1 MSFPLYEISQEKL
14 LLTHLLNHSISFS
27 IDDLIKAMKENILS
41 EEMLVRLLKWYPKY
55 ARLNNP
61 RRDKSLRL
69 KEVIRYHK
77 ENYSKGGQSSDA
89 EAEVH
94 QLDSIFY
101 FAPQRMSKKLPLP
114 ETVFPQSLV
123 GSIGLRTLEDRHFT
137 DWFQPLPFDIWTG
150 FISEHT
156 CMRNGN
162 EKDDAMRILVLVT
175 LSKHFDSLESATAKR
190 RFVELLPL
198 TSPCL
203 PFDITTS
210 DVNLPASNTKTAVPN
225 ELYLPDTD
233 LSAFSGLQTFSKA
246 SKRLKKEG
254 VSDAFLLAMGVRKTI
269 KIEFLFLHLDT
280 LNWNENPKPLIKYLI
295 DADLSQQDLLKLRST
310 RYLPAAN
317 DKTSVYAPSQLY
329 FKDKDLNIFPFV
341 KFLQWPSNEGMST
354 AARNFL
360 LKLGVRTEPPLSDIM
375 GYLEK
380 ESAKSVDA
388 RDYAALTAALHYLT
402 QRLGPKGAYVNQ
414 FRHAK
419 VDFLP
424 CIRQNLETGEVVK
437 EIKSPST
444 CYFNP
449 TAMVMGFNVLDP
461 TLSDTE
467 QIGVRMNINR
477 DPSCQVLIRRL
488 LQLVDISTARLDQL
502 ERQGTGIEAKENNIE
517 KILTLFE
524 GVFLYLSSRT
534 SDFQKR
540 QLSELAKK
548 PFIPCKCRSG
558 LQFYTADQVFFLK
571 RQPEGAG
578 GGGDSIAELLFQQVE
593 YNAFLSFAGVK
604 TEPSLEELFAL
615 MMEKPDEVLDSL
627 GEPKYK
633 MLLRRIAANPPF
645 KRITADIRSSPF
657 LLGYLIV
664 DEDESEEG
672 DETKARSKAQYLL
685 AKADDIHIVD
695 NAFLRRQFPML
706 ISPMEQTLEEFYR
719 RIGSKYVSEVVK
731 KDFEVMGNTHR
742 GTSLANSCA
751 DRIKERRP
759 LLLSPSITSRPLV
772 SNASSILD
780 NLEIFQADSIRAIY
794 SFERSSKMI
803 NVTCCSK
810 VTKRKSIAIFI
821 TNNFEI
827 FDLGNTIGDLIL
839 QHCELKDA
847 FFLTSLL
854 EASIGTLRN
863 RGFPVDRIVKPQPP
877 AVEVKAEPRKQTP
890 DITNSQKSP
899 EKSRQSSV
907 NGTVKDGSVDAASSN
922 PTQPS
927 GGFDTIL
934 KSMYPQCDTNK
945 IREMLGPN
953 PSKEKAAEVAN
964 ELAEEVNKGV
974 AGSEHENTKGS
985 GNDAESMPRAKK
997 EKKSVLGKM
1006 REGLNPVRGLGGKMP
1021 QMLNKR
1027 IGGSCP
1033 PQGVGAGVGVDGQG
1047 NNGESQRVG
1056 RGVGAGQGDD
1066 AESKGQEDAVQKS
1079 LEAMLQQSVESSR
1092 SVNSAGVA
1100 SQETLLQNLPEGIDC
1115 NSNGCE
1121 VVPAQNIRPFKGPYG
1136 NYNSRNGIRVM
1147 AAVTST
1153 STANE
1158 AFGFLSNNFDAVDN
1172 FSVVIGHLVQ
1182 IFKLKISSVAIY
1194 YDPNG
1199 NTIAFNSNKAFH
1211 FNLRFFHA
1219 LHRHDWN
1226 SKGCYSYWFT
1236 VFCHEL
1242 AHNLVSAHNKEHG
1255 KYTESIVM
1263 LYLPALIDFL
1273 AQNGIA

>member
-1 MSFPLYEISQEKL
+1 MCISD
-14 LLTHLLNHSISFS
+14 FS
-27 IDDLIKAMKENILS
+27 
-41 EEMLVRLLKWYPKY
+41 
-55 ARLNNP
+55 
-61 RRDKSLRL
+61 
-69 KEVIRYHK
+69 
-77 ENYSKGGQSSDA
+77 
-89 EAEVH
+89 
-94 QLDSIFY
+94 
-101 FAPQRMSKKLPLP
+101 
-114 ETVFPQSLV
+114 
-123 GSIGLRTLEDRHFT
+123 
-137 DWFQPLPFDIWTG
+137 
-150 FISEHT
+150 
-156 CMRNGN
+156 
-162 EKDDAMRILVLVT
+162 
-175 LSKHFDSLESATAKR
+175 
-190 RFVELLPL
+190 
-198 TSPCL
+198 
-203 PFDITTS
+203 
-210 DVNLPASNTKTAVPN
+210 
-225 ELYLPDTD
+225 
-233 LSAFSGLQTFSKA
+233 LQ
-246 SKRLKKEG
+246 
-254 VSDAFLLAMGVRKTI
+254 RKTI
-269 KIEFLFLHLDT
+269 KIDFLFLHLDT
-280 LNWNENPKPLIKYLI
+280 LQWNDNPKPLIKYLI
-295 DADLSQQDLLKLRST
+295 EADLTQQDLLKLRST

-317 DKTSVYAPSQLY
+317 DKRAVYAPSQLY
-329 FKDKDLNIFPFV
+329 LKDKDLDIFPFV
-341 KFLQWPSNEGMST
+341 KFLQWPANEGMSA
-354 AARNFL
+354 AARKFL
-360 LKLGVRTEPPLSDIM
+360 LKLGVRTEPPLSDLM

-380 ESAKSVDA
+380 ESAKRMDA
-388 RDYAALTAALHYLT
+388 RDDAALSAAIQYLT
-402 QRLGPKGAYVNQ
+402 IRLAPKGAYVNQ
-414 FRHAK
+414 FRHAR

-424 CIRQNLETGEVVK
+424 CIRQNLETGEVVN
-437 EIKSPST
+437 EVKSPLG

-449 TAMVMGFNVLDP
+449 AALVMGFSVLDP
-461 TLSDTE
+461 MLSDTE

-477 DPSCQVLIRRL
+477 DPSCQVLLRRL
-488 LQLVDISTARLDQL
+488 LQLVDVSKAKLDHL
-502 ERQGTGIEAKENNIE
+502 ESQGTAIDAEAKENSME
-517 KILTLFE
+517 KILILFE

-540 QLSELAKK
+540 HLAELDKK

-558 LQFYTADQVFFLK
+558 VKFYTAEQVFFVK
-571 RQPEGAG
+571 RQSEGA

-615 MMEKPDEVLDSL
+615 MIEKPDEVLDSL

-645 KRITADIRSSPF
+645 KRITADLRSAPF

-664 DEDESEEG
+664 DEDESEG
-672 DETKARSKAQYLL
+672 DETKARSKAQYVL

-731 KDFEVMGNTHR
+731 KDFEVLGNTRR
-742 GTSLANSCA
+742 GTALANGCA

-759 LLLSPSITSRPLV
+759 LLLSPSITSRPLKKD
-772 SNASSILD
+772 ASSILD

-810 VTKRKSIAIFI
+810 LTRRKSIAIFI
-821 TNNFEI
+821 TNNFEL
-827 FDLGNTIGDLIL
+827 FDLGSCIGDLIL

-877 AVEVKAEPRKQTP
+877 VIEAKAEPPRKETP
-890 DITNSQKSP
+890 AANTSKVSP
-899 EKSRQSSV
+899 NKSRSS
-907 NGTVKDGSVDAASSN
+907 NNAGTMNDGSTDAATTN

-934 KSMYPQCDTNK
+934 KSMYPQYDASK

-953 PSKEKAAEVAN
+953 PSREKAAEVAN
-964 ELAEEVNKGV
+964 ELAEELNKD
-974 AGSEHENTKGS
+974 ATGSDLENTKKGTEA
-985 GNDAESMPRAKK
+985 DAGSMPMAKK
-997 EKKSVLGKM
+997 EKKSALGKM
-1006 REGLNPVRGLGGKMP
+1006 REGLNPIRGLTKMP

-1027 IGGSCP
+1027 IGGSHP
-1033 PQGVGAGVGVDGQG
+1033 PQGVGVDGQG
-1047 NNGESQRVG
+1047 NKGEIRRVG
-1056 RGVGAGQGDD
+1056 QGKGAGQGDD
-1066 AESKGQEDAVQKS
+1066 AESKGREDAVQKS
-1079 LEAMLQQSVESSR
+1079 LEAMLEQSIQSSR
-1092 SVNSAGVA
+1092 AVNSSGVA

-1115 NSNGCE
+1115 GSNGCE
-1121 VVPAQNIRPFKGPYG
+1121 IVPAQNIRPFKGPYG
-1136 NYNSRNGIRVM
+1136 NYKSRYGIRVM
-1147 AAVTST
+1147 AAASST
-1153 STANE
+1153 PEANE

-1182 IFKLKISSVAIY
+1182 IFKLNISSVGIY

-1226 SKGCYSYWFT
+1226 SKSCYSYWYT

-1273 AQNGIA
+1273 AHNGIA

>member
-1 MSFPLYEISQEKL
+1 MCIR
-14 LLTHLLNHSISFS
+14 FS
-27 IDDLIKAMKENILS
+27 
-41 EEMLVRLLKWYPKY
+41 
-55 ARLNNP
+55 
-61 RRDKSLRL
+61 
-69 KEVIRYHK
+69 
-77 ENYSKGGQSSDA
+77 
-89 EAEVH
+89 
-94 QLDSIFY
+94 
-101 FAPQRMSKKLPLP
+101 
-114 ETVFPQSLV
+114 
-123 GSIGLRTLEDRHFT
+123 
-137 DWFQPLPFDIWTG
+137 
-150 FISEHT
+150 
-156 CMRNGN
+156 
-162 EKDDAMRILVLVT
+162 
-175 LSKHFDSLESATAKR
+175 
-190 RFVELLPL
+190 
-198 TSPCL
+198 
-203 PFDITTS
+203 
-210 DVNLPASNTKTAVPN
+210 
-225 ELYLPDTD
+225 
-233 LSAFSGLQTFSKA
+233 LQ
-246 SKRLKKEG
+246 
-254 VSDAFLLAMGVRKTI
+254 RKTI

-280 LNWNENPKPLIKYLI
+280 LNWNSNPKPLIKYLI

-317 DKTSVYAPSQLY
+317 DQTAVYAPSQLY
-329 FKDKDLNIFPFV
+329 LKDKDLDIFPFV
-341 KFLQWPSNEGMST
+341 KFLQWPSNESMSV

-380 ESAKSVDA
+380 ESAKSIDA
-388 RDYAALTAALHYLT
+388 RDDAALTTALQYLT
-402 QRLGPKGAYVNQ
+402 QRLAPKGTYANQ

-424 CIRQNLETGEVVK
+424 CIRQNLETSEVIK
-437 EIKSPST
+437 EVKSPST

-449 TAMVMGFNVLDP
+449 TAMVMGFSVLDP
-461 TLSDTE
+461 MLTDTE
-467 QIGVRMNINR
+467 QIGIRMNIHR
-477 DPSCQVLIRRL
+477 DPSCQVLLRRL
-488 LQLVDISTARLDQL
+488 LQLVDIAKAKLDHL
-502 ERQGTGIEAKENNIE
+502 ERQGTKIGTEAKEKDIE
-517 KILTLFE
+517 KILVLFE

-540 QLSELAKK
+540 HLSELEKK
-548 PFIPCKCRSG
+548 PFIPCKCRG
-558 LQFYTADQVFFLK
+558 GRLQFYTADQVFFVK
-571 RQPEGAG
+571 RQPEGAA
-578 GGGDSIAELLFQQVE
+578 GGDSIAELLFQQVE

-615 MMEKPDEVLDSL
+615 MMKKPDEVLDSL

-633 MLLRRIAANPPF
+633 MLLRRIAADPPF
-645 KRITADIRSSPF
+645 KRITADIRSAPF

-664 DEDESEEG
+664 DEDESEG
-672 DETKARSKAQYLL
+672 DESKARSKAQYIL

-731 KDFEVMGNTHR
+731 KNFEVMGSTRR
-742 GTSLANSCA
+742 GTPLANSCA

-772 SNASSILD
+772 SNASTILD

-810 VTKRKSIAIFI
+810 LTARKSIAIFI
-821 TNNFEI
+821 TNNFEL
-827 FDLGNTIGDLIL
+827 FDLGSCIGDLIL

-877 AVEVKAEPRKQTP
+877 AKEAKAEPRKETT
-890 DITNSQKSP
+890 DITNRETSSNN
-899 EKSRQSSV
+899 SRGSRST
-907 NGTVKDGSVDAASSN
+907 GTVKDGSADAAITN

-934 KSMYPQCDTNK
+934 KNMYPQCDISK

-953 PSKEKAAEVAN
+953 PSKEKAAAVAN
-964 ELAEEVNKGV
+964 ELAEELNKNV
-974 AGSEHENTKGS
+974 TGSEHENKNGTET
-985 GNDAESMPRAKK
+985 DTESMLRTKK

-1006 REGLNPVRGLGGKMP
+1006 REGLNPVRGIGGKMP
-1021 QMLNKR
+1021 QILNKR
-1027 IGGSCP
+1027 ISGS
-1033 PQGVGAGVGVDGQG
+1033 PQGAGGGAGFDGRG
-1047 NNGESQRVG
+1047 KSGESHREG

-1066 AESKGQEDAVQKS
+1066 AESKGREDAVQKS
-1079 LEAMLQQSVESSR
+1079 LEAMLQQSIQSSR
-1092 SVNSAGVA
+1092 SVNSSGVA

-1115 NSNGCE
+1115 GSNGCE

-1136 NYNSRNGIRVM
+1136 NFKSRYGIRVM
-1147 AAVTST
+1147 AAASST
-1153 STANE
+1153 LEANE
-1158 AFGFLSNNFDAVDN
+1158 AFGFLSNNFDAVDK

-1182 IFKLKISSVAIY
+1182 IFNLGLGTVAIY

-1219 LHRHDWN
+1219 IHRHDWK
-1226 SKGCYSYWFT
+1226 SKGCYSYWYT

-1263 LYLPALIDFL
+1263 LYLPALIDFMT
-1273 AQNGIA
+1273 QNGIA